1 MLEIHI
7 LHIDFNYSNRLET
20 IPPFPL
26 QELQRFDLY
35 FSAAVQMLIILRH
48 LISLLKIP
56 ATFPCSDNPIFTY
69 TFRFP
74 L

>member
-48 LISLLKIP
+48 PISL
-56 ATFPCSDNPIFTY
+56 
-69 TFRFP
+69 
-74 L
+74 